1 MIAPRRSLLVL
12 ILIALVWPVRA
23 PAQVGEVFT
32 APVTR
37 VADGDTIT
45 VTRAGDAIR
54 IRLDGID
61 TPETNQPFGREAA
74 AFLSARVLHQ
84 HVTVTVKDVDRYGRF
99 VSRVSVGGEDLSLTL
114 VAAGLAWHYVRYSDD
129 AALARAEADAR
140 TKKIGLWT
148 QSAPVA
154 PWEFRR
160 QSRRR

>member
-12 ILIALVWPVRA
+12 ILIALVWPVSA

-61 TPETNQPFGREAA
+61 TPATNHPFGRAAA

>member
-1 MIAPRRSLLVL
+1 MITPRRSLLVL
-12 ILIALVWPVRA
+12 ILVTLVWPTSV

-45 VTRAGDAIR
+45 VIHAGDAVR

-61 TPETNQPFGREAA
+61 TPETNQPFGGEAT
-74 AFLSARVLHQ
+74 AFLSAHVLHQ

-99 VSRVSVGGEDLSLTL
+99 VSRVSVGGEDLSLAL

-129 AALARAEADAR
+129 AAIARAEADAR
-140 TKKIGLWT
+140 TKQIGLWV

>member
-1 MIAPRRSLLVL
+1 MTAPSRSLLVA
-12 ILIALVWPVRA
+12 ILIALTWPVSA
-23 PAQVGEVFT
+23 AAQVGEVFT

-45 VTRAGDAIR
+45 VTRGGAAVR

-61 TPETNQPFGREAA
+61 TPEANQPFGREAS

-84 HVTVTVKDVDRYGRF
+84 HVTVTVKEIDRYGRF
-99 VSRVSVGGEDLSLTL
+99 VSRVSVGGEDLSLSL

-129 AALARAEADAR
+129 AVLTRAEADAR
-140 TKKIGLWT
+140 TKRIGLWA

>member
-12 ILIALVWPVRA
+12 ILIALVWPTSA

-32 APVTR
+32 SSVTR

-45 VTRAGDAIR
+45 VTRAGDAVR

-61 TPETNQPFGREAA
+61 TPETNQPFGREAS

-99 VSRVSVGGEDLSLTL
+99 VSRVSVGGEDLSLAL

-129 AALARAEADAR
+129 VALAPANG
-140 TKKIGLWT
+140 TK
-148 QSAPVA
+148 
-154 PWEFRR
+154 R
-160 QSRRR
+160 SRHDKF